1 MNGAQLDHLVVMAPT
16 LDDGVQW
23 CEAKLGVTPDA
34 GGRHAFMG
42 THNRLLRTSSSACPG
57 SYLEIIAI
65 DPDGTAP
72 AHQRWFDMDD
82 AALRATVAAQG
93 PQLIHWVARVPDIGA
108 STQALHQLGWAVGAP
123 QAASR
128 QTPRGLLEWQIGLRD
143 DGLRLLGG
151 CLPTLIRWGAIHPEA
166 SMPERG
172 VQLQRLELLHPQ
184 ATALRAALAALGL
197 PPSAVIDV
205 QPGASPALVAH
216 LHTPVGLVALRSH
229 APTNATP

>member
-23 CEAKLGVTPDA
+23 CEATLGVTPDA

-108 STQALHQLGWAVGAP
+108 STQTLHQLGWEAGAP

-143 DGLRLLGG
+143 DGVRPLQG
-151 CLPTLIRWGAIHPEA
+151 CLPTLIHWNGPHPEA
-166 SMPERG
+166 SLQERG
-172 VQLQRLELLHPQ
+172 VQLRRLELQHPQ
-184 ATALRAALAALGL
+184 AALLSQALGAL
-197 PPSAVIDV
+197 DVHGNTVIQVSASDT
-205 QPGASPALVAH
+205 PALIAH
-216 LHTPVGLVALRSH
+216 LDTPRGPVKLPV
-229 APTNATP
+229 NA